1 MSVVTIPSEEWK
13 DFLEAFSRRHQGW
26 LVRIEIYDLETGED
40 VGSPFRPLHS
50 VELDT
55 EDPNNL
61 RINVTVDSDR
71 KLIKHILF
79 RPCRVTLQLAA
90 DGADESLNIQSLN
103 TSTTIRFRA
112 AVVPDVVDEIA

>member
-1 MSVVTIPSEEWK
+1 MSAVAIPPEEWN
-13 DFLEAFSRRHQGW
+13 DFLEGFSKRHQGW
-26 LVRIEIYDLETGED
+26 LVRIEIHDLQTEED
-40 VGSPFRPLHS
+40 VGSQYLPLHS

-61 RINVTVDSDR
+61 RINVTVDSDH

-79 RPCRVTLQLAA
+79 RPCRLTLQLAA
-90 DGADESLNIQSLN
+90 DGSDESLNIQSLN

-112 AVVPDVVDEIA
+112 AVLPDVVDDIA

>member
-1 MSVVTIPSEEWK
+1 MSVVTVPSEEWK

-26 LVRIEIYDLETGED
+26 VVRIEIYDLETGED

>member
-40 VGSPFRPLHS
+40 VGSPFWPLHR